1 MNRINYIDGLK
12 GISTL
17 IVFFSHFVGAFTCL
31 SFLKNIPG
39 INLLLDGTTAVHIF
53 IILSGFSICYSLTN
67 NSNLE
72 TAISRIILKRYFRL
86 ALPIILPTI
95 FAYIFYICGFCYN
108 QQIGSLLEN
117 QWLCELMPS
126 NISIANFASSLIF
139 GPIRSSLI
147 TPLWMMHFI
156 FFGTFLIIPI
166 CVCAN
171 TINKKYRYY
180 FLLIISIIILKYNVY
195 YFSSSV
201 GVLIYFYIKDEYS
214 YSHISKVLG
223 IFSLV
228 ILCLSLFM
236 DTSYIHII
244 RAFAII
250 LLVINLPFFQYLLS
264 LPTLLNLNKI
274 GYQIYLVHAPIICSW
289 SCFFYSKQE
298 VNSTMILLN
307 FISTAIFV
315 FFTANIFSR
324 VDTFTGKYLN
334 RTLMKVL

>member
-1 MNRINYIDGLK
+1 
-12 GISTL
+12 
-17 IVFFSHFVGAFTCL
+17 
-31 SFLKNIPG
+31 
-39 INLLLDGTTAVHIF
+39 
-53 IILSGFSICYSLTN
+53 
-67 NSNLE
+67 
-72 TAISRIILKRYFRL
+72 
-86 ALPIILPTI
+86 
-95 FAYIFYICGFCYN
+95 
-108 QQIGSLLEN
+108 
-117 QWLCELMPS
+117 MPS

-214 YSHISKVLG
+214 HSYISKMLG

-236 DTSYIHII
+236 NTSYIHIV

-250 LLVINLPFFQYLLS
+250 LLVINLPLFQYLLS

-307 FISTAIFV
+307 FISTAIFI
-315 FFTANIFSR
+315 FFAANIFSR